1 LREYEVTIPMKMR
14 IGLII
19 VSTFLVHS
27 AGTWAYTFFIILQ
40 QGEVSF
46 YEPNRPIL
54 MAEFGMAV
62 VWTLVGLFF
71 LGSAIWRIGS
81 KQVRRLIIRRLTF
94 LEIIPLKL
102 CLKQWC
108 WLLEKFGKI

>member
-1 LREYEVTIPMKMR
+1 MKMR
-14 IGLII
+14 IGLLI
-19 VSTFLVHS
+19 VSTFLVHC
-27 AGTWAYTFFIILQ
+27 AGTWAYTFFIMLQ
-40 QGEVSF
+40 QGEISF
-46 YEPNRPIL
+46 YEPNRPWL

-71 LGSAIWRIGS
+71 LSVAIWGIGS
-81 KQVRRLIIRRLTF
+81 KQVTRLIIRLLTF

>member
-1 LREYEVTIPMKMR
+1 M
-14 IGLII
+14 
-19 VSTFLVHS
+19 
-27 AGTWAYTFFIILQ
+27 LQ

-46 YEPNRPIL
+46 YEPNRAWL

-62 VWTLVGLFF
+62 VWTLLGLFF
-71 LGSAIWRIGS
+71 LGVAIWGIES

-94 LEIIPLKL
+94 LEIVPLKL

-108 WLLEKFGKI
+108 WLLEKLGKI

>member
-1 LREYEVTIPMKMR
+1 MR

-27 AGTWAYTFFIILQ
+27 AGTWAYSFFIMLQ

-46 YEPNRPIL
+46 YEPNRPWL

-71 LGSAIWRIGS
+71 LGVAIGEIR
-81 KQVRRLIIRRLTF
+81 KEAVRRLIRLLTF